1 METQTENQ
9 NNVQSQIP
17 QPSLNSSNKQ
27 NLSYPQ
33 IPLNSSKKLF
43 FIFLLFVTIA
53 TIGIGG
59 YFLSAKKTQLSQ
71 SPKPTAIT
79 TVVKPSPTPSVIPI
93 TFSFYIK
100 ILENTISQ
108 KAYISPK
115 SSPPDL
121 QPELFDPKLSKLEKI
136 REEGPDDKYVYM
148 VPNKPINVWIE
159 QLSLSEP
166 FQAVVYHFSGGG
178 SSVNS
183 SEVIEITHNNERD
196 FLFTHVKGYAFS
208 PDNKSLFLTNY
219 VKNKNEWVVKK
230 RIIEIETKK
239 QIELPNVECTSAH
252 RGAWDKEKLITHSDA
267 NIQGGCGPNGD
278 LTKVCLWDRNGKLL
292 KQLEA
297 NYWWYAGSECY
308 LGSDFGLLPQDDNI
322 FYSVV
327 VRPQVGC
334 YIAVQD
340 LNNQQRNRT
349 FKFVEE
355 DLKASSPHCPALKD
369 IDFTNFN
376 FSSQKIKYRTGKEG
390 EPPGPQSPWK
400 EAIAEVQPTSQ
411 QPSKTYKNN
420 TYGIEFQYDKDLV
433 ILYERK
439 EGKTYIRG
447 QLVGPQYKQNAI
459 NDQGP
464 IVTLEDPTL
473 TKKDGNFGIEIFPK
487 DSDIGNCNN
496 WTFNINSKK
505 VFNNI
510 EYQYAEFTGAYQ
522 TFSRHA
528 CVIHGDYTWL
538 LAIDNQNK
546 ENLERSGKILNEILS
561 TFKFIN

>member
-1 METQTENQ
+1 MPDPNSQTP
-9 NNVQSQIP
+9 VSTPVSVVP
-17 QPSLNSSNKQ
+17 QGKEVYPWSFFSLLILTLLFGPGAGFLITWQ
-27 NLSYPQ
+27 NLKRLQKDKEAKNFLGVGSAILVLIILILVILPE
-33 IPLNSSKKLF
+33 NSVITLPITYF
-43 FIFLLFVTIA
+43 FSLLFPCWLYAKHLKKWQQENPGKAKFSWSLLGWSLLGLMITLLIIQLSAILAVTIQS
-53 TIGIGG
+53 T
-59 YFLSAKKTQLSQ
+59 KKTQLSQ
-71 SPKPTAIT
+71 SPKPTAVT

-93 TFSFYIK
+93 TFPYGIK

-108 KAYISPK
+108 KVYISPK

-166 FQAVVYHFSGGG
+166 FQTVVYHFSGGG

-219 VKNKNEWVVKK
+219 VKNKNEWVIKK

-252 RGAWDKEKLITHSDA
+252 YGAWDKEKLITHSDA
-267 NIQGGCGPNGD
+267 NIQGGCGPNGN

-355 DLKASSPHCPALKD
+355 DLKASSPHCPALND
-369 IDFTNFN
+369 VDFTNFN

-390 EPPGPQSPWK
+390 ETPEPQSPWK
-400 EAIAEVQPTSQ
+400 EAIAEEKQVL
-411 QPSKTYKNN
+411 NN
-420 TYGIEFQYDKDLV
+420 S
-433 ILYERK
+433 
-439 EGKTYIRG
+439 
-447 QLVGPQYKQNAI
+447 
-459 NDQGP
+459 
-464 IVTLEDPTL
+464 
-473 TKKDGNFGIEIFPK
+473 FP
-487 DSDIGNCNN
+487 
-496 WTFNINSKK
+496 
-505 VFNNI
+505 
-510 EYQYAEFTGAYQ
+510 
-522 TFSRHA
+522 
-528 CVIHGDYTWL
+528 
-538 LAIDNQNK
+538 
-546 ENLERSGKILNEILS
+546 
-561 TFKFIN
+561 